1 MESRMDMSSLLE
13 SPSITTVATGFKFTE
28 GPVWHPDGYLLFT
41 EIGDP
46 WQIWRV
52 IPGQPKELYR
62 DNTNRATGLTLDLN
76 GDLIAC
82 EQMSRS
88 VTKMDPSGTISSIAT
103 HYEGQRLNRPND
115 VVGRSDGNLYFSN
128 RGAGS
133 WEGETDIEE
142 NGVYRISPEGEVH
155 QEIYPFED
163 PNGLAISPD
172 EKIYYQIN
180 TRPSAHID
188 AFDIADDGSLSN
200 MRRLFTFP
208 KSDKP
213 GFPDGMK
220 IDIEGRIYVSGP
232 GGLWVLT
239 ANGDKLGVIEFPEQV
254 INMGWGETDNQTLFV
269 AAMTSIY
276 SIRLRTPGTSIP
288 LSL

>member
-1 MESRMDMSSLLE
+1 MDMSSLLE

-88 VTKMDPSGTISSIAT
+88 VTKMHPSGTISSIAT

-133 WEGETDIEE
+133 WEDETDIEE
-142 NGVYRISPEGEVH
+142 NGVYRISPEGEVCLL
-155 QEIYPFED
+155 YT
-163 PNGLAISPD
+163 SPSPRD
-172 EKIYYQIN
+172 
-180 TRPSAHID
+180 
-188 AFDIADDGSLSN
+188 
-200 MRRLFTFP
+200 
-208 KSDKP
+208 
-213 GFPDGMK
+213 
-220 IDIEGRIYVSGP
+220 
-232 GGLWVLT
+232 
-239 ANGDKLGVIEFPEQV
+239 
-254 INMGWGETDNQTLFV
+254 
-269 AAMTSIY
+269 
-276 SIRLRTPGTSIP
+276 
-288 LSL
+288 